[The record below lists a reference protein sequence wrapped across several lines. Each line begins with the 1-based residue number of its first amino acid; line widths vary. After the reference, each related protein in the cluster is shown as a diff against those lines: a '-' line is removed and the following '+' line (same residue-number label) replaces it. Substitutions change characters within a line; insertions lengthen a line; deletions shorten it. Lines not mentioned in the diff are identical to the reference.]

1 MSIPRQPSQSH
12 ANSHNLKSIIQSS
25 YRAYNRIIQC
35 GYNSMQGRMTSR
47 ATYVRLNASNCVRMF
62 PCTPSLP
69 ALLVDHLFFWAFFAS
84 LIPFHSLSPSP
95 CPLFRSPVPRLSVP
109 NSSVL
114 FSLLESP
121 SPPILDGGRNRSS
134 ALGAPSPPL
143 LAAYAQE
150 VHCHLL
156 DPFCRRHIGPAHW
169 AVLGALVRNQPNTQ
183 FGYVCGGCDLHD
195 RADMEVF

>member
-1 MSIPRQPSQSH
+1 
-12 ANSHNLKSIIQSS
+12 
-25 YRAYNRIIQC
+25 
-35 GYNSMQGRMTSR
+35 MQGRMTSR

-114 FSLLESP
+114 FSSNPLRHP
-121 SPPILDGGRNRSS
+121 SSMEEGTGPL
-134 ALGAPSPPL
+134 PSEPPPL
-143 LAAYAQE
+143 PYSLHTRKKSIAIFWILFVVDTLGQPIGLYWGLWYGTNLTHNLGMFVADAISTTALTWRCFSVFHRHSILGWYLGPRI
-150 VHCHLL
+150 LL
-156 DPFCRRHIGPAHW
+156 SS
-169 AVLGALVRNQPNTQ
+169 L
-183 FGYVCGGCDLHD
+183 
-195 RADMEVF
+195 